1 MFGRGLYSPFQT
13 DMVKVKEGENMKK
26 LFVFSDVHGQL
37 SALQTSLKQAGYDRS
52 NPDHLL
58 ISLGDLFDR
67 GRESLGVYN
76 FLKERRGIY
85 LKGNH
90 ETFLIEALEKGMD
103 GEFVLFNFLH
113 NGLDKTIES
122 FGRSEIGP
130 TTTPSI
136 VDAIIKNVKMAN
148 RDLLSWLQAM
158 PIMYETKNYI
168 FVHAGLHPYA
178 DVHDPI
184 NDEHFVL
191 WDIKYS
197 HYPIES
203 TKKVVVIGHHHA
215 FRVRQRGLDEGFI
228 ENPLGLVHTGNQDE
242 HRPVR
247 FGNKIAIDPCSN
259 FTDKVNVIVIE
270 DELLE
275 EAPKTETISAEE
287 ASDIFTTNA
296 WQAYT
301 YGPTTTTFTIRH

>member
-1 MFGRGLYSPFQT
+1 
-13 DMVKVKEGENMKK
+13 MKK

-37 SALQTSLKQAGYDRS
+37 HALQTSLKQAGYDRS

-58 ISLGDLFDR
+58 VSLGDLFDR

-76 FLKERRGIY
+76 FVKERRGVY

-122 FGRSEIGP
+122 FGRSELGP
-130 TTTPSI
+130 TTTPTI
-136 VDAIIKNVKMAN
+136 LDTIIRNIKTVN
-148 RDLLSWLQAM
+148 RDLLPWLQAM

-203 TKKVVVIGHHHA
+203 TKKIVVIGHHHA
-215 FRVRQRGLDEGFI
+215 FRVRQ
-228 ENPLGLVHTGNQDE
+228 
-242 HRPVR
+242 RPVR

-275 EAPKTETISAEE
+275 ETPKTETISAEE
-287 ASDIFTTNA
+287 ASDVFSSNVWHT
-296 WQAYT
+296 YT
-301 YGPTTTTFTIRH
+301 YGPNTTTIRFR